1 MKHWGTLL
9 LNIWYTRISR
19 IFSLKNPVGR
29 TITVM
34 FSRMSLNKYLS
45 ISKNVKKRWEKD
57 RKWAIQTVVTVGE
70 SIKPIRVSFPSEV
83 LKSGYILGIYTR
95 IERGTGWGKQGEGT
109 MKFEPYFRTRN
120 RFWRFQNRKMRKFSY
135 LCAISEY
142 SIDSTHILSRKV
154 KGYKIETS
162 HFLIYNF

>member
-9 LNIWYTRISR
+9 LNIWYTGISR

-34 FSRMSLNKYLS
+34 FSRMFLNKYLS

-120 RFWRFQNRKMRKFSY
+120 RFLRFQNRKMRKFSY

>member
-9 LNIWYTRISR
+9 LNIWYTGISR

-29 TITVM
+29 AITVM
-34 FSRMSLNKYLS
+34 FSRMFLNKYLS

-162 HFLIYNF
+162 YFLINNF

>member
-1 MKHWGTLL
+1 MKYWGTLL
-9 LNIWYTRISR
+9 LSIWYSWFSR
-19 IFSLKNPVGR
+19 IFSLKYLVGR

-34 FSRMSLNKYLS
+34 FSRMFLNKYLS
-45 ISKNVKKRWEKD
+45 ISKNVKKKWEKN

-83 LKSGYILGIYTR
+83 PKSGYILSVYTR

-109 MKFEPYFRTRN
+109 MKFESYFQTRN
-120 RFWRFQNRKMRKFSY
+120 RFWRSQNRKMRKFSY

-142 SIDSTHILSRKV
+142 FIDSTHILSRKV
-154 KGYKIETS
+154 EGYKIETS

>member
-1 MKHWGTLL
+1 MKYRGTLP
-9 LNIWYTRISR
+9 LNIWYTWFSR
-19 IFSLKNPVGR
+19 IFSLKNPVER

-34 FSRMSLNKYLS
+34 FSRMFLNKSLS

-70 SIKPIRVSFPSEV
+70 SIKLIRVSFPSEV
-83 LKSGYILGIYTR
+83 PKSGYILGVYTR
-95 IERGTGWGKQGEGT
+95 IERGTGRGKQGEGT
-109 MKFEPYFRTRN
+109 MKFEPYFGKRN
-120 RFWRFQNRKMRKFSY
+120 RFWRFKNRKMRKFSY
-135 LCAISEY
+135 LYAISEY

-154 KGYKIETS
+154 EGYKIETS